1 MNKNCILVFL
11 LIVLFTSCNTDVGN
25 FKIGEDLIETK
36 SRIVMI
42 DTFSVKLSTVIRDSI
57 PTSNTTLALIG
68 KYNNEITGSTE
79 IRHYLNFDLSET
91 SGSLTKNDIF
101 DSITVKLN
109 YDSYYVGD
117 TTQVQQLSMHRLT
130 KQLKL
135 ITDPDGF
142 TSLYNT
148 SSFNFEPEP
157 VGTYVFSPRPSK
169 DSIEFRLDD
178 ALGLELINYILNDH
192 NEDGANSTELKERLK
207 GFVLMADPDSKAV
220 IGYTSSSASIQLI
233 LYTHVPGWDKE
244 ENTYKFAL
252 ASDGTNFNQV
262 ITDRSGTNFTG
273 LTGQREKVS
282 SVQANNLSYL
292 QGTAGVTT
300 RIDFPT
306 LNEIF
311 TYGDRVMIR
320 AELVLR
326 PSLKNDMRNLPG
338 TLHFYR
344 TDRINSFGSALT
356 TTSSSGSSV
365 NVSTTLVPDNIYFE
379 DSYYIVDI
387 TTFLQNELSGYFYN
401 TNNGLLVTFPT
412 SDLISKA
419 NLLLL
424 NGEKSGSLRPK
435 LNLYFL
441 KYE

>member
-1 MNKNCILVFL
+1 MNKNCILAFL
-11 LIVLFTSCNTDVGN
+11 LIALFASCNTDVGN
-25 FKIGEDLIETK
+25 FQIGEDLVETK

-42 DTFSVKLSTVIRDSI
+42 DSFSVKLSTVIRDSI
-57 PTSNTTLALIG
+57 PTSSSTLALVG
-68 KYNNEITGSTE
+68 RYDNEIIGSTE

-91 SGSLTKNDIF
+91 SGSLTKDDVF

-109 YDSYYVGD
+109 YDSYYFGD
-117 TTQVQQLSMHRLT
+117 TTQVQQLTMHRLT

-142 TSLYNT
+142 SSLYNT

-157 VGTYVFSPRPSK
+157 VGSHVFSPRPSN

-192 NEDGANSTELKERLK
+192 NEDGANSTELRERLK
-207 GFVLMADPDSKAV
+207 GFILKTDSESKAV
-220 IGYTSSSASIQLI
+220 IGYTSSTAGIQLK
-233 LYTHVPGWDKE
+233 LYTHVTGHDKV
-244 ENTYKFAL
+244 ENTYKFSL
-252 ASDGTNFNQV
+252 ASDATNFNQV
-262 ITDRSGTNFTG
+262 IADRSETNFSG
-273 LTGQREKVS
+273 LTYQREQIS
-282 SVQANNLSYL
+282 SVQTGNLTFL
-292 QGTAGVTT
+292 QSTAGVTT

-326 PSLKNDMRNLPG
+326 PSLKNDMKNLPQ

-365 NVSTTLVPDNIYFE
+365 NVSTTLIPDNIYFE
-379 DSYYIVDI
+379 DSYYVVDI
-387 TTFLQNELSGYFYN
+387 TTFLQNELSGYYYN
-401 TNNGLLVTFPT
+401 TNNGLLLTFPT

-419 NLLLL
+419 NLLFL
-424 NGEKSGSLRPK
+424 NGENTGNLRPK